1 MMTDKK
7 DKKSPVK
14 LNSPQKGLLPPFRS
28 SDKSAKGDMT
38 AEVFMNMLTH
48 SGDTGGAAGF

>member
-1 MMTDKK
+1 MSDKK
-7 DKKSPVK
+7 DKKSPIK
-14 LNSPQKGLLPPFRS
+14 LNSPQKGLPFNH
-28 SDKSAKGDMT
+28 SAKSKPGDMT

>member
-1 MMTDKK
+1 MMMSDKK
-7 DKKSPVK
+7 DKKSPIK
-14 LNSPQKGLLPPFRS
+14 LNSPQKGLPFNNS
-28 SDKSAKGDMT
+28 GKSKPGDGMT